1 MQIKFHYSI
10 KEHVS
15 YAQEKEKISYP
26 VDFALFYIIR
36 HILFY
41 AHCTTYDPPYALEY
55 I

>member
-1 MQIKFHYSI
+1 MFRHSI
-10 KEHVS
+10 KEPVF

-26 VDFALFYIIR
+26 VDFKVF
-36 HILFY
+36 HITCHIFIC